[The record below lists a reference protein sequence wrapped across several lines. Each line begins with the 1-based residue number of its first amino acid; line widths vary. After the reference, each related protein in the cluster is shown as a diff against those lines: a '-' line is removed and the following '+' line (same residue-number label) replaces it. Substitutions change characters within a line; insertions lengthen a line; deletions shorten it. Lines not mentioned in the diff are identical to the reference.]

1 MKSGLEEFLK
11 RIEAKPTNETL
22 IDRFMTL
29 VLEEDGVERILYLKS
44 LVGLLLKSNPYAAL
58 KAAYVELQEARK
70 EKLSNEYEIGALK
83 DVESCFI
90 NLGKAENAGL
100 VREEIMKLQSDSPAI
115 QAIVKPSAPK
125 PSQKPSHDAFEFPG
139 LPEGDDGR
147 NPVGMNAERTR
158 MAESPAQGNTSID
171 LSRTSDALSKK
182 PFKNKPIPNFPSDT
196 KSSSLAPSSA
206 PRQVPASAPVQAQ
219 APSIAPGRTTVPP
232 QESAQDQFRSDMFVP
247 KGEVFHP
254 VHDQTRASPINMP
267 SKPSTTSIPLE
278 SSFHADELVEPL
290 PPLVEADEADDYG
303 FNFEYTKRT
312 DIPGLS
318 EEIGSM
324 GNIGANGTL
333 NRPEPLPSGKRP
345 AQAGFSLKDDI
356 GDDYISAGSEIDEKF
371 ENQPFFQPDDDD
383 EEELPP
389 AERTMLIS
397 LEKLNESKEQINLA
411 ATSSASVKDVNYP
424 INSGPNFM
432 VLDSDDE
439 DTATD
444 LPPAALL
451 PEAFDPFDPLADAS
465 APLSH
470 PFMSTAFDPDNALL
484 ESAYSRSATVPPTA
498 SPFVYEEEV
507 SPAVA
512 VEMMPDL
519 LTPTPL
525 SSSSVEAA
533 HLASASEM
541 ALVASPSPR
550 TTIPPQATMPF
561 NLEPD
566 FMGMAPFQTATPAA
580 ASVAEVIVKVEVQPK
595 PMPSPISFT
604 SPPMAAME
612 ETVATGQK
620 PPLAAQSASP
630 PFVRQEEPDA
640 PLRYPAAS
648 ESFQITPHPI
658 LESKAGKSPFVDD
671 ADDEIDYRY
680 KEDSVATKSSP
691 DLEEEYEEEGE
702 VDANANANA
711 KPLRLVPQGTSIQKW
726 TLVQERLKLFSGLQ
740 IGRSHA
746 VDFVK
751 RLLSVK
757 NENPVVIKT
766 LNLLLQFVEAKLDKA
781 LCGRMATWLFEEL
794 HPRAMHQLW
803 ESLNLQEEGLE
814 LYLVHVN
821 DLIKV
826 HQHRRAL
833 SIMHD
838 ILRFDLDLA
847 WYVESYHFL
856 IRTWDKLGLEGW
868 IWLQEEGGTVFC
880 DRLARREDP
889 LLATLLI

>member
-90 NLGKAENAGL
+90 NLGKTENAAL
-100 VREEIMKLQSDSPAI
+100 VREEIIKLQSDSPAI

-125 PSQKPSHDAFEFPG
+125 PSQKPSHDSFEFPG
-139 LPEGDDGR
+139 LPEGDDGL

-158 MAESPAQGNTSID
+158 AKSPAQGHTSID
-171 LSRTSDALSKK
+171 LSRTSDVPSKK
-182 PFKNKPIPNFPSDT
+182 PFENKPIPTFPSDT
-196 KSSSLAPSSA
+196 KSSSPSPSSA

-232 QESAQDQFRSDMFVP
+232 QESAQDQFRSDMFMP
-247 KGEVFHP
+247 KGEALHP

-290 PPLVEADEADDYG
+290 PPLVEADEADDFG

-312 DIPGLS
+312 GISGLS

-324 GNIGANGTL
+324 GNIGANVTL
-333 NRPEPLPSGKRP
+333 NRAEPLPSGKRP

-389 AERTMLIS
+389 ADRTMLIS

-424 INSGPNFM
+424 INSGPNFV
-432 VLDSDDE
+432 VLDADDE

-451 PEAFDPFDPLADAS
+451 PGVFDSLTDAS
-465 APLSH
+465 APTSH

-484 ESAYSRSATVPPTA
+484 ESAYSRLGTVPPTA

-507 SPAVA
+507 SPPVA

-519 LTPTPL
+519 LAPTPL
-525 SSSSVEAA
+525 SSSSVGAA
-533 HLASASEM
+533 HPAPVSEM
-541 ALVASPSPR
+541 APSAAPSPR
-550 TTIPPQATMPF
+550 TTVPPQATMPF

-580 ASVAEVIVKVEVQPK
+580 APVAEVIVKVEVQPK

-620 PPLAAQSASP
+620 PLMAAQSAST

-640 PLRYPAAS
+640 PLSYSAAS

-658 LESKAGKSPFVDD
+658 LESKAGKSPVVDD

-691 DLEEEYEEEGE
+691 DLEDEYEEEGE
-702 VDANANANA
+702 VDANANASA
-711 KPLRLVPQGTSIQKW
+711 KPLRLVPQVTSIQKW
-726 TLVQERLKLFSGLQ
+726 TLVQERLKLLSGLQ

-803 ESLNLQEEGLE
+803 ESLNLKEEGLE
-814 LYLVHVN
+814 FYLVHVK

-838 ILRFDLDLA
+838 ILCFDLDLA
-847 WYVESYHFL
+847 WYVESYPFL

-868 IWLQEEGGTVFC
+868 IWLEEEGGTVFC